1 MSRNYSYTTKFK
13 RFSTICFPVFFSIM
27 YLVQDEIPFLIPR
40 LRFSFEHSIIFCIII
55 YVIFGRKIANFYQ
68 DLEDKKNY
76 TTRMKLEFEF
86 WEKRI
91 RAGQEFNERIDRIL
105 QHLKED
111 FDKELQNNPM
121 NAHNIINKMKEL
133 KS

>member
-1 MSRNYSYTTKFK
+1 M
-13 RFSTICFPVFFSIM
+13 
-27 YLVQDEIPFLIPR
+27 
-40 LRFSFEHSIIFCIII
+40 FCIIV

-76 TTRMKLEFEF
+76 ATRMKLEFEF

-105 QHLKED
+105 QHLRED

>member
-1 MSRNYSYTTKFK
+1 
-13 RFSTICFPVFFSIM
+13 
-27 YLVQDEIPFLIPR
+27 
-40 LRFSFEHSIIFCIII
+40 
-55 YVIFGRKIANFYQ
+55 
-68 DLEDKKNY
+68 
-76 TTRMKLEFEF
+76 MKLEFEF